1 MTRRRYR
8 YDEETKSMVEIG
20 ADWDDTPRRA
30 PVATE
35 ALTYGNLQ
43 ATDGTPLDSRR
54 KHREY
59 MQQNGLALTTDFT
72 ETWKQAEKQRDR
84 NRTGDFDHA
93 ARKEAIARA
102 IEKRR
107 KR

>member
-1 MTRRRYR
+1 MSRRYR
-8 YDEETKSMVEIG
+8 YDTELKQVVEVT
-20 ADWDDTPRRA
+20 ADYDDAPRRA

-35 ALTYGNLQ
+35 GITYSNLQ
-43 ATDGTPLDSRR
+43 ATDGTPLDSRK

-59 MQQNGLALTTDFT
+59 MHHHGLALTTDFT

-84 NRTGDFDHA
+84 TRTGDFDHQG
-93 ARKEAIARA
+93 RKEAIARA
-102 IEKRR
+102 LEKGR